1 MLNISSLAALE
12 TYFRQIEKMVV
23 QWPQCWGLVYAAED
37 NARADK
43 WEKWRRF
50 LTLEQAGGRQTPR
63 DWDPGNPWPCV
74 MVSMA
79 KDDQY
84 WQEKVH
90 IPAAAWLAA
99 GGKGAPVVASEASIT
114 AHFPGTTRSEDSEE
128 GHRGDKKRSAL
139 REKRK
144 AKRKKQALELKEFKA
159 QKASPSGNHNN
170 QSKGKGKG
178 KSKDQAGAQ
187 LCYSWASASG
197 VCANVPPGGECK
209 GSVKRVHKCRK
220 CLSPSHQDHA
230 CTA

>member
-1 MLNISSLAALE
+1 M
-12 TYFRQIEKMVV
+12 
-23 QWPQCWGLVYAAED
+23 
-37 NARADK
+37 
-43 WEKWRRF
+43 
-50 LTLEQAGGRQTPR
+50 EQAAGRQTPR
-63 DWDPGNPWPCV
+63 DWDQGNPWPCV

-114 AHFPGTTRSEDSEE
+114 AHFPGTTRSEDSDE
-128 GHRGDKKRSAL
+128 GHKGDKKRNAL

-159 QKASPSGNHNN
+159 QKSSPSGNNN

-178 KSKDQAGAQ
+178 KSKDQSGAQ

-197 VCANVPPGGECK
+197 ACANVPPGGECK
-209 GSVKRVHKCRK
+209 GSVKMVHKCRK